1 MSQSVTTFMHMLIGV
16 GGAGLAIYGSGK
28 MCSYQAKAGPY
39 KACVAFNKVAAN
51 RNKKRNCSDPGSE
64 ILPKILMYG
73 GPGIIVVVFVVMAIM
88 NSQMFGQ
95 GGGYQQQQYQ
105 QF

>member
-28 MCSYQAKAGPY
+28 MCAYKVKAGPY
-39 KACVAFNKVAAN
+39 KACVAYNKLPAN
-51 RNKKRNCSDPGSE
+51 KNKKKNCSDPGSE

-73 GPGIIVVVFVVMAIM
+73 GPGIIVVVFIVMAIL

-95 GGGYQQQQYQ
+95 GGQQQYYQ
-105 QF
+105 Q